1 MQTNQSTLPN
11 WLLIVSGLFALLEL
25 LVSIA
30 LFVTPES
37 MMETVEFSATG
48 VDELKNMWAIR
59 QLALG
64 VIFGWATIKKS
75 VPMLTSAYLFLFIVF
90 IGDLTLGLAKQE
102 IPLIITALL
111 MSLIAGGLLVLL
123 KKYK

>member
-1 MQTNQSTLPN
+1 
-11 WLLIVSGLFALLEL
+11 
-25 LVSIA
+25 
-30 LFVTPES
+30 
-37 MMETVEFSATG
+37 MMETVDFSATG

-64 VIFGWATIKKS
+64 VIFGWATFKKS
-75 VPMLTSAYLFLFIVF
+75 APMLTSAYLFLLIVF
-90 IGDLTLGLAKQE
+90 LGDLTLGIAKQE

-111 MSLIAGGLLVLL
+111 MSFIAGGLLVVL